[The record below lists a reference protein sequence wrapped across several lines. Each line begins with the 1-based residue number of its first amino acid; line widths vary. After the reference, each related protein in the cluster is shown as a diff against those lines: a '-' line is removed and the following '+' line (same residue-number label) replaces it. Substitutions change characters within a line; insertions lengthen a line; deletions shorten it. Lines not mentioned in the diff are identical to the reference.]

1 MDERQ
6 LTAKVAEV
14 LDRWPSAG
22 TAAGV
27 VRDGSLQW
35 FLGHGVADIASR
47 TPITQD
53 TVFRIGSVTKTMT
66 AVAVMQLSEKRLVD
80 LDAPARDHLRSF
92 ELVPAKARFRPVTIR
107 HLLTHTGGI
116 GYLRRWSDV
125 LRPGLGSGDYT
136 RRPVGALADYYRG
149 GLPVVIEPGT
159 RWVYS
164 NHGFA
169 VLGQIVEDVTGQP
182 FDRYLRQHLFEPLGM
197 QHSDLL
203 RSERVAADL
212 ATGYLVRARG
222 LKTVKDY
229 DIPTAPGGA
238 VSSTARD
245 VASYLA
251 GLLSAGA
258 NNHGAVLEPETVAS
272 LFAPHFQPDA
282 RVPGM
287 GLGFELNDE
296 GGHRVAAKSGIL
308 SGFLAAITLAPDDGI
323 GVFVLTNTG
332 GLNGQGA
339 AEPLAT
345 ALLRHVLGL
354 PDQAIRTDILARPEV
369 WGELSGWYGM
379 DPGPLANLFDRLVF
393 GAGAEVVVRRG
404 QLWLRPLSAIPTMRH
419 GFPLH
424 PEDEHDPYVFRLDLA
439 DMGLGTFR
447 VAFTPLSDQ
456 GRTRHRL
463 EAGFLSMQQRP
474 DALNPRRCA
483 TGLVGAG
490 AGALTI
496 RLARRAHPFA
506 RRPPAGGS

>member
-1 MDERQ
+1 M
-6 LTAKVAEV
+6 
-14 LDRWPSAG
+14 
-22 TAAGV
+22 GV
-27 VRDGSLQW
+27 QQ
-35 FLGHGVADIASR
+35 SR
-47 TPITQD
+47 LC
-53 TVFRIGSVTKTMT
+53 R
-66 AVAVMQLSEKRLVD
+66 
-80 LDAPARDHLRSF
+80 AR
-92 ELVPAKARFRPVTIR
+92 
-107 HLLTHTGGI
+107 
-116 GYLRRWSDV
+116 
-125 LRPGLGSGDYT
+125 
-136 RRPVGALADYYRG
+136 
-149 GLPVVIEPGT
+149 
-159 RWVYS
+159 
-164 NHGFA
+164 
-169 VLGQIVEDVTGQP
+169 QIVEDVTGQP

-203 RSERVAADL
+203 RSERVAANL

-332 GLNGQGA
+332 GLSGQGA

-424 PEDEHDPYVFRLDLA
+424 PDDEHDPYVFRLDLT

-447 VAFTPLSDQ
+447 VAFTPSSDQ

-496 RLARRAHPFA
+496 RRARRAHPFA
-506 RRPPAGGS
+506 RRPPGGGS

>member
-1 MDERQ
+1 MDEQQ

-22 TAAGV
+22 IAAGV
-27 VRDGSLQW
+27 VRERSLQW
-35 FLGHGVADIASR
+35 FLGHSVADIASG

-66 AVAVMQLSEKRLVD
+66 AVAVMQLCEQALVD
-80 LDAPARDHLRSF
+80 LDAPAVDYLRSF
-92 ELVPAKARFRPVTIR
+92 ELVPAKSCFRAVTIR

-116 GYLRRWSDV
+116 GYMRRWSDV
-125 LRPGLGSGDYT
+125 LRPGLGTGDNA

-182 FDRYLRQHLFEPLGM
+182 FDRYLREHLFGPLGM
-197 QHSDLL
+197 QHSDLA
-203 RSERVAADL
+203 RSQRVAASL
-212 ATGYLVRARG
+212 ATGYVVRARG
-222 LKTVKDY
+222 LKAVKDH

-238 VSSTARD
+238 VYSTARD
-245 VASYLA
+245 VARYVA
-251 GLLSAGA
+251 ALLSGVA
-258 NNHGAVLEPETVAS
+258 NDHGAVLKPETVAS

-287 GLGFELNDE
+287 GLGFELNEE
-296 GGHRVAAKSGIL
+296 GGHRVAAKGGIV
-308 SGFLAAITLAPDDGI
+308 SGFLSAIALAPDDGI
-323 GVFVLTNTG
+323 GVFALTNTG
-332 GLNGQGA
+332 GLNGRGA

-354 PDQAIRTDILARPEV
+354 PGEAIRTDVLARPAV
-369 WGELSGWYGM
+369 WGELCGWYGM

-393 GAGAEVVVRRG
+393 GAGAEIVVRRG
-404 QLWLRPLSAIPTMRH
+404 QLWFRPLSAIPTVRH

-424 PEDEHDPYVFRLDLA
+424 PDDEDDPYVFRLDLA
-439 DMGLGTFR
+439 EMGLGTFR
-447 VAFTPLSDQ
+447 VAFSPCSEA
-456 GRTRHRL
+456 GRTRHRF
-463 EAGFLSMQQRP
+463 EAGFVSLRQRP
-474 DALNPRRCA
+474 DALNPKRW
-483 TGLVGAG
+483 L
-490 AGALTI
+490 
-496 RLARRAHPFA
+496 
-506 RRPPAGGS
+506 AGGLAVGVAALATRTGHVASSRTRST